1 MSQVRKCSCGRSET
15 GFCDGSHLLTEEK
28 YKEKKSEYIASALA
42 AQFPGSMF
50 SDEIRAEKLANRQ
63 MRPSLDLAELDQYIH
78 TSFARGCGA

>member
-1 MSQVRKCSCGRSET
+1 MSQLRKCNCGRSET

-28 YKEKKSEYIASALA
+28 YKQEKSEYIASALA

-50 SDEIRAEKLANRQ
+50 SDEIRSDKSVKRH

-78 TSFARGCGA
+78 TSFAKGCGA